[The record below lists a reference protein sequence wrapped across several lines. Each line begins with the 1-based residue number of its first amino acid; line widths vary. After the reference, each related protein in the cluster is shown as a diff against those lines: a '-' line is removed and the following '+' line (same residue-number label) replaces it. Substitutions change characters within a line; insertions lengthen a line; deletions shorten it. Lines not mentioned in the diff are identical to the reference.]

1 KVLKGKD
8 EDLARRLRDV
18 LNAKPQ
24 TAPMGPSAATPRPPS
39 LDPKAMG
46 DKSYAAGY
54 LNDALRYYRAA
65 LESNPEDH
73 EVQLKLG
80 RTYNMLRQDS
90 EAFRYFEMAR
100 ASPEPGERA
109 EANRAWH
116 NLRPSYARFRISAW
130 VFPLFSS
137 RWHEE
142 FTYGQ

>member
-1 KVLKGKD
+1 QPAEAEAEFVKLLAIAPDDLLTLAQVGLLRLSRNDVSGAMPLIEKVLKGKD

-100 ASPEPGERA
+100 AS
-109 EANRAWH
+109 
-116 NLRPSYARFRISAW
+116 
-130 VFPLFSS
+130 
-137 RWHEE
+137 
-142 FTYGQ
+142 